1 MLTSKAKTPEELRK
15 QIVEYLK
22 HQASIYRSASTLAER
37 KKVKSEAIAKS
48 DCLMFMA
55 KSIEEMRIEK

>member
-1 MLTSKAKTPEELRK
+1 MLISKAKTPQELQA

-22 HQASIYRSASTLAER
+22 SQASQYRTASALAER
-37 KKVKSEAIAKS
+37 KKVKSEAMAKS

-55 KSIEEMRIEK
+55 KSIEEMRIE